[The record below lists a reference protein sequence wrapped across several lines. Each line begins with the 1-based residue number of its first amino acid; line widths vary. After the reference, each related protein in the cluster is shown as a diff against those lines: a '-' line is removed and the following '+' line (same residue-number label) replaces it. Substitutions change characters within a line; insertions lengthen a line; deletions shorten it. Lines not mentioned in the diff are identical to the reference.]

1 MINCEYELPVGD
13 LASRS
18 RAIGERKKIEELLKE
33 NKHILVDCGEVLSI
47 SESYADEIF
56 GVLVVQK
63 GFDFLLENLTIV
75 NARKHVLQSIASVI
89 DRRNQ
94 ESSKKAQMN

>member
-1 MINCEYELPVGD
+1 MINCEYKLPVGD

-18 RAIGERKKIEELLKE
+18 RAIGERKKIEEFLQKNEHLLV
-33 NKHILVDCGEVLSI
+33 NCDDVLSI

-56 GVLVVQK
+56 GVLVVQY

-75 NARKHVLQSIASVI
+75 NAKKHVLQSIASVI

-94 ESSKKAQMN
+94 ESSNKAQMN